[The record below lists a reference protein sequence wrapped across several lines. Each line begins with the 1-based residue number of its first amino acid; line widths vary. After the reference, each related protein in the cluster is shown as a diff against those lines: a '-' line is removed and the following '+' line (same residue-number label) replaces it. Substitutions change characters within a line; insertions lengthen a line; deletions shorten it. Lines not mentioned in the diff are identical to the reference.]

1 MMRLATV
8 LIGISFSFS
17 VNAAPVDHLGNGSD
31 EANTRAHGELAQ
43 IDARLQRLEVRAED
57 AAAMTNRE
65 EIGIRSLSDD
75 LARTK
80 QRYDDKLEQ
89 KSSADR
95 QIATGSLLL
104 SIVSMCVTIWL
115 TAYWV
120 PRINKRTT
128 ESFERKKLSLAVWDQ
143 FISKYIEF
151 GDVIKL
157 LRSPPERMTEDGL
170 DKIRALRNWLE
181 GLATMATD
189 LSLTDKTIT
198 DRLDLVT
205 PMRDFMTILKATS
218 DEARQYPQPAAGGVQ
233 NQEQKIAQYV
243 AEELARELDASPGIK
258 RFCGI

>member
-8 LIGISFSFS
+8 LIAVSFSCY
-17 VNAAPVDHLGNGSD
+17 VNAAPVAHLGRGTD
-31 EANTRAHGELAQ
+31 AANARARAEYAQ

-57 AAAMTNRE
+57 AATRAQRE
-65 EIGIRSLSDD
+65 ETDIRSISDD

-89 KSSADR
+89 KSSVDR
-95 QIATGSLLL
+95 QIAIGSLLL

-128 ESFERKKLSLAVWDQ
+128 ESFERKKLSLEVWDQ
-143 FISKYIEF
+143 FISKYIEL

-157 LRSPPERMTEDGL
+157 LRSPPEKMTEDGL

-205 PMRDFMTILKATS
+205 PMRDFMTVLKAAL
-218 DEARQYPQPAAGGVQ
+218 DKARQYPQPAAGGVQ